1 MELEELVKLLACP
14 VCKAPVTRMEDDLV
28 CSRCSR
34 GYVITTDG
42 VPIMLSDA
50 SKEMVERSLRNS
62 PIPPPRSRN
71 PSLAKRIVRRILT
84 PPSSSLNTSLARI
97 KELFDDNLTIDSKVL
112 FIGGL
117 RKTDKR
123 LFGGYKAV
131 VLDITPDYDI
141 VGDGHQMPFL
151 EGSFDGVVLQ
161 AVLEHVPHPDLIV
174 MEARRVLKKGGVIY
188 VSVPFV
194 QTYHYGPLDYQR
206 YTITGI
212 ETLLSDFRKLKIG
225 VAAGPS
231 TALAWV
237 LRNFIVSF
245 SDNWHMRAVLD
256 FFAGWLVFPLK
267 FADFYLVR
275 KRNAFVGAAAVY
287 YVGTKVR

>member
-1 MELEELVKLLACP
+1 
-14 VCKAPVTRMEDDLV
+14 
-28 CSRCSR
+28 
-34 GYVITTDG
+34 
-42 VPIMLSDA
+42 MLGDA
-50 SKEMVERSLRNS
+50 SKEMVERTLRDSL
-62 PIPPPRSRN
+62 IPLPRGRN

-123 LFGGYKAV
+123 FFGGYETV
-131 VLDITPDYDI
+131 VLDITPDYDV
-141 VGDGHQMPFL
+141 VGDGHQLPFL
-151 EGSFDGVVLQ
+151 DSSFDGVVLQ
-161 AVLEHVPHPDLIV
+161 AVLEHVPHPDLVVI
-174 MEARRVLKKGGVIY
+174 EAQRVLKKGGVIY

-212 ETLLSDFRKLKIG
+212 ETLLSDFRKLESG

-237 LRNFIVSF
+237 LRSWVISF
-245 SDNWHMRAVLD
+245 SDNRHVRATLD
-256 FFAGWLVFPLK
+256 FFAGWLVFPIK
-267 FADFYLVR
+267 FADFYLAH
-275 KRNAFVGAAAVY
+275 KRNAFMAAAAVY
-287 YVGTKVR
+287 YVGMRME